1 MIFVDNINFWNDD
14 KLEVSQK
21 LTGNLLKSFFDFA
34 RCDKLD
40 GVELTWII
48 KKILPVQNCHH

>member
-1 MIFVDNINFWNDD
+1 MIMDVG
-14 KLEVSQK
+14 QK

-40 GVELTWII
+40 GVELT
-48 KKILPVQNCHH
+48 